1 MKHGGVVDRVTR
13 LLPYGTKSAIGYQ
26 YKKYMYASYL
36 KRRFGD
42 RYQPVD
48 PGPLAPPALI
58 ETEALMFEGDIKV
71 RRGPKWYF
79 GSGCREAWTV
89 LTMAEQYGADV
100 TKMRSVLE
108 FGCGSARVLRHFRDI
123 AGLHLAGTDANPK
136 PMEWD
141 RRNVPGIEF
150 SNNELTPPLP
160 YPDDSFDLIYALS
173 VFTHIP
179 LEWQRVWLDELRR
192 VMRPGGFL
200 LCTVVGDSFF
210 RIQLTAE
217 ERAELARTGELTK
230 TADSPGV
237 SYSSQV
243 LHSWD
248 VFQTRDRV
256 REVFSQGFEMRCY
269 TTEGAAA
276 GQDTLILRKPYTA

>member
-1 MKHGGVVDRVTR
+1 MKHGGLVDKATR
-13 LLPYGTKSAIGYQ
+13 LLPYGTKSVLGYQ

-42 RYQPVD
+42 RFKPVD
-48 PGPLAPPALI
+48 PGPVAPPELI
-58 ETEALMFEGDIKV
+58 ETEALMYEGDLKV
-71 RRGPKWYF
+71 RRRHEWYF

-89 LTMAEQYGADV
+89 MTMVEQYGADV

-123 AGLHLAGTDANPK
+123 DGIRLVGTDANPK
-136 PMEWD
+136 PIEWD
-141 RRNVPGIEF
+141 SRNLPGIEF
-150 SNNELTPPLP
+150 SHNALEPPLA
-160 YPDDSFDLIYALS
+160 YPDGSFDLIYALS

-179 LEWQRVWLDELRR
+179 LNWQRAWLDELRR
-192 VMRPGGFL
+192 IMRPGGYL
-200 LCTVVGDSFF
+200 LCTVVGDSYF
-210 RIQLTAE
+210 REQLSE
-217 ERAELARTGELTK
+217 QERAALAREGEFTK

-243 LHSWD
+243 LRSWD

-256 REVFSQGFEMRCY
+256 RDVFSQGFELLCY

-276 GQDTLILRKPYTA
+276 GQDTLILRKPFPA